1 MYNYD
6 FMTPLIIWALI
17 GMTFGSWK
25 IIELIIDAILWAC
38 QHISIAIH

>member
-6 FMTPLIIWALI
+6 FMTPILIWALI

-25 IIELIIDAILWAC
+25 IIELIVWAC

>member
-6 FMTPLIIWALI
+6 FITPLIIWALI

-25 IIELIIDAILWAC
+25 IIELIIDIMLWAC